1 MKLVSLAD
9 SDVGSGYTVIGA
21 TEESIVNFSRCN
33 EGAVAPPGCL
43 SKSKVLLVFAFS

>member
-21 TEESIVNFSRCN
+21 TEASIVKKWWWWTRFGTFSRCN
-33 EGAVAPPGCL
+33 EGAVAPSGCL
-43 SKSKVLLVFAFS
+43 